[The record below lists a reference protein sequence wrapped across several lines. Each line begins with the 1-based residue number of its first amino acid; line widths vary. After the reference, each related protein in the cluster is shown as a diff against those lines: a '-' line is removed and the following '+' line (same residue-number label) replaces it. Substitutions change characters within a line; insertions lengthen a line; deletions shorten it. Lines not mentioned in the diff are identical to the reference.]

1 MSMARLSASRRR
13 SARLWPPLVVTLAIA
28 GCSQELGAPHH
39 KAAAKPS
46 APRIDASLALPNND
60 GRVHIIVI
68 PGEVGEQQRC
78 IVATTPAGHVSTSC
92 APKEIA
98 PAPDQ

>member
-1 MSMARLSASRRR
+1 MSVERRNVT
-13 SARLWPPLVVTLAIA
+13 ALAALALCACGPPPKP
-28 GCSQELGAPHH
+28 PHVPQPP
-39 KAAAKPS
+39 KVE
-46 APRIDASLALPNND
+46 ASLALPNND
-60 GRVHIIVI
+60 GRVHVVVI
-68 PGEVGEQQRC
+68 PGDVGEQQRC